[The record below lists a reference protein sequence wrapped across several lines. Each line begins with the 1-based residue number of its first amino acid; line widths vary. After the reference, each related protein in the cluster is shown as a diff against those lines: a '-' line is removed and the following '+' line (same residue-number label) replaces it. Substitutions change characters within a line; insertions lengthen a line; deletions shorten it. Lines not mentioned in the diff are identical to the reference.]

1 MKRYFL
7 TRTVREQVLLLAFVL
22 LAAGAWLI
30 GDVGRV
36 RDRWLEYRSLRA
48 GQ

>member
-7 TRTVREQVLLLAFVL
+7 TRTVREQVLVLAFVL
-22 LAAGAWLI
+22 LAAVAWLT
-30 GDVGRV
+30 GGVGRA

-48 GQ
+48 GE